1 MLKWEE
7 ATMKRY
13 ETWKQE
19 RNRLMV
25 HVFVCMLSQ
34 VIILYLLF
42 QETKANFNW
51 KAIVLSNASLNLLLA
66 KVICAMILHLAM
78 QKNVTQGN
86 EMMKFALNHPHKF
99 LWY

>member
-25 HVFVCMLSQ
+25 HVFVCMASQ
-34 VIILYLLF
+34 VLLLF
-42 QETKANFNW
+42 LLFHETEADFNLRST
-51 KAIVLSNASLNLLLA
+51 V
-66 KVICAMILHLAM
+66 
-78 QKNVTQGN
+78 
-86 EMMKFALNHPHKF
+86 
-99 LWY
+99 